1 MTRSKVFGPSPPMM
15 TGGWGFCTGLGWDQI
30 LSKRTNSP
38 WNSASSFVQMSFIA
52 STRSRSTRQR
62 FLKSVPW
69 FSISS
74 AFQPPPIPKST
85 RPFEIRSSVATSLAV
100 TMGSRST
107 TRQMPVPRRSFVVT
121 VAAAVS
127 ATNGSQLCQY
137 SSGRAAPPGRGL
149 RRLAGMCVCS
159 GNHTD
164 SKPRSSRARAIS
176 SGRIVYS
183 VGKITTP
190 KSMAILRPALLEPV
204 QLDDVVAGDLAPHA
218 RRHPA
223 QVGVERLLG
232 VRPDAVGVRIVRAPD
247 DVVLAHDRDDRLQ
260 ILVLLIGGVALAA
273 EVVAGLHG
281 EVEGARPVV
290 VLGVQAVEDVG
301 KPG

>member
-1 MTRSKVFGPSPPMM
+1 MGSCS
-15 TGGWGFCTGLGWDQI
+15 I
-30 LSKRTNSP
+30 
-38 WNSASSFVQMSFIA
+38 
-52 STRSRSTRQR
+52 TRQIP
-62 FLKSVPW
+62 L
-69 FSISS
+69 
-74 AFQPPPIPKST
+74 PILM
-85 RPFEIRSSVATSLAV
+85 VWV
-100 TMGSRST
+100 T
-107 TRQMPVPRRSFVVT
+107 
-121 VAAAVS
+121 AAAAASETKRSCV
-127 ATNGSQLCQY
+127 CQY
-137 SSGRAAPPGRGL
+137 SCGNSAPPGHGL

-218 RRHPA
+218 RRHSA
-223 QVGVERLLG
+223 QVGVERLLR
-232 VRPDAVGVRIVRAPD
+232 VRPDAVRVRIVRAPD

-260 ILVLLIGGVALAA
+260 ILVLLIRGVALAA

-301 KPG
+301 KPGDARLAEDELELRVLLAGAGGDQRHEGLHAVELEQRR